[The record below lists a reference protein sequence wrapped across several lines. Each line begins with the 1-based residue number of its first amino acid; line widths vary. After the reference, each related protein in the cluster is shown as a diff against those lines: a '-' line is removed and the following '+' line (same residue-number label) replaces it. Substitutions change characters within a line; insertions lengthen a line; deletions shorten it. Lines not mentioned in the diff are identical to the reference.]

1 MGTWTLMGN
10 DPAVAGPG
18 LNQPARVNVGGLV
31 IKPGEQYGI
40 ALRCNNCA
48 NRYTNGTAGLFPPG
62 NVFTNGELEIHLSL
76 IHISWTA
83 RRPAGGAVT
92 RKAGDPIIG
101 SPAHGGAA
109 RDDRARAALKERSV
123 ASLPR
128 RARRP

>member
-62 NVFTNGELEIHLSL
+62 NVFTNGELEIHAGTTNNIAFSSAPFNSRVWNGTVYYLSL
-76 IHISWTA
+76 IHI
-83 RRPAGGAVT
+83 
-92 RKAGDPIIG
+92 
-101 SPAHGGAA
+101 
-109 RDDRARAALKERSV
+109 
-123 ASLPR
+123 
-128 RARRP
+128 